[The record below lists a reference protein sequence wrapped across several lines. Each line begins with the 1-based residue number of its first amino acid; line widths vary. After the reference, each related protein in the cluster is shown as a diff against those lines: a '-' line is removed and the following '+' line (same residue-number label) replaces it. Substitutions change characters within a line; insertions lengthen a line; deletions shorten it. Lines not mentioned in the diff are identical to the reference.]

1 MQTLRPVHMLVL
13 ALFFIAGG
21 MPMSAASQTQYGS
34 VDISPTYQEL
44 PVGGIADF
52 TVGASSSSGG
62 TVIVSISAGL
72 DLLGTPVCYS
82 GCRVP
87 MVTYGSD
94 GTSVEF
100 NLDGQIG
107 SMGIQVAVNSL
118 VVPGSSLS
126 IGVILVGGPQA
137 VEMSSAFIAVTEAV
151 PTVPDVSSDER
162 YAYLDVSPRQI
173 MAAPGGTWTY
183 FAQPLFWGDWTGQF
197 TAQEIVMTI
206 PSPLM
211 LAVDPICGP
220 RASMIPARS
229 TCDVTTTETG
239 SNTIVTARPSV
250 TSEPGDGVYITTSLD
265 PEATADLDL
274 SINIEMTV
282 KNGTVTA
289 AEELATLRVISTNG
303 PIGEPVTP
311 STVQA
316 LLEVRDSYTSSSS
329 SCSSDLAVPGQMVG
343 VYEWGGEYP
352 LATSTI
358 STGRVGSSS
367 DLSGDESCFFTI
379 RFEDVADFDIYTMA
393 QIQSEI
399 EFPCRACYF
408 GIVTRGT
415 DSIQIFT
422 LDTVQ

>member
-1 MQTLRPVHMLVL
+1 MQALRFLRMLLLTLLLIV
-13 ALFFIAGG
+13 GG
-21 MPMSAASQTQYGS
+21 LPMSAAGQTQYGS

-44 PVGGIADF
+44 PVGGMADF

-62 TVIVSISAGL
+62 TVIVSIPAGL
-72 DLLGTPVCYS
+72 DLLGSPVCYS

-87 MVTYGSD
+87 IVTYDSD
-94 GTSVEF
+94 ETSVEF
-100 NLDGQIG
+100 NVDGQIG
-107 SMGIQVAVNSL
+107 SMGIQVAVNYL
-118 VVPGSSLS
+118 AVPGSSLS

-151 PTVPDVSSDER
+151 PKVPAASSDER
-162 YAYLDVSPRQI
+162 YAFLDVSPRQV

-183 FAQPLFWGDWTGQF
+183 VAQPLFWGDWTGQF
-197 TAQEIVMTI
+197 TDQEIVMTI
-206 PSPLM
+206 PSPLR
-211 LAVDPICGP
+211 LTSDPICGP
-220 RASMIPARS
+220 RASIIPARS
-229 TCDVTTTETG
+229 TCDVTSTQMG
-239 SNTIVTARPSV
+239 SSTII
-250 TSEPGDGVYITTSLD
+250 TSHPRVRLDFGDGVFITATLD

-274 SINIEMTV
+274 SITIRMTA
-282 KNGTVTA
+282 KNGTETV
-289 AEELATLRVISTNG
+289 AEELQTVRVISGGMPYTD
-303 PIGEPVTP
+303 PVTP

-316 LLEVRDSYTSSSS
+316 LLEVRDSYASSSS
-329 SCSSDLAVPGQMVG
+329 SCGSDLAVPGQMVG
-343 VYEWGGEYP
+343 IYEWGGEYP

-379 RFEDVADFDIYTMA
+379 RFETVADFDVYSVA
-393 QIQSEI
+393 QIQSEL

-422 LDTVQ
+422 LGSVQ